1 MGKKWDQDL
10 KRQTGEEWVR
20 FDGIFLNPPLW
31 EIQPERVPL
40 TSYTTEDGM
49 LVHFYERGH
58 GSLKMQCHAGIPNAA
73 AMQVLVALIRL
84 AQCKGWD
91 KDIYIHL
98 VDVLEQLHMADSG
111 QNREMVRDYIHMW
124 RMVELEYRGY
134 HDGIPWDY
142 LLFRPLEEAVHFPIG
157 RYKGLFKIRFGRA
170 FQRMLSGA
178 GCPDARFIKLDTE
191 IYSRLKGRYA
201 LRLYEILMQNLTY
214 RNPDADGIIRWPI
227 GTDNLRAW
235 MGVTG
240 PTKEF
245 KRNIKNAIEELRRI
259 AGWNII
265 LRSKGRR
272 DAILQFATAKRL
284 DAIERPSAVVPS
296 QTLLEPPST

>member
-1 MGKKWDQDL
+1 
-10 KRQTGEEWVR
+10 
-20 FDGIFLNPPLW
+20 
-31 EIQPERVPL
+31 
-40 TSYTTEDGM
+40 
-49 LVHFYERGH
+49 
-58 GSLKMQCHAGIPNAA
+58 
-73 AMQVLVALIRL
+73 
-84 AQCKGWD
+84 
-91 KDIYIHL
+91 
-98 VDVLEQLHMADSG
+98 
-111 QNREMVRDYIHMW
+111 
-124 RMVELEYRGY
+124 
-134 HDGIPWDY
+134 
-142 LLFRPLEEAVHFPIG
+142 
-157 RYKGLFKIRFGRA
+157 
-170 FQRMLSGA
+170 MLSGA